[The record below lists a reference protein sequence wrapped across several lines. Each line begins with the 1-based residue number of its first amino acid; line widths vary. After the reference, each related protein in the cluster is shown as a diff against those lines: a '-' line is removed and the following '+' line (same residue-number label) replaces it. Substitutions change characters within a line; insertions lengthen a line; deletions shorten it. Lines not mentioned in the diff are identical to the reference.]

1 MQEVATQGVSSDS
14 RPLEVSDDPLP
25 ELDAS
30 NGTNGTNPPDRSLF
44 RGGNPRRR
52 GRPYR
57 SVNTRREE
65 PVSIDYSVIQ
75 NMIEQT
81 VTRLLTSLAVS
92 SNPMASVQ
100 QSPSAQTSSASRTSV
115 PPSKVA
121 QIMQKWNIQFDGSAE
136 GLSVDEFMYRVK
148 VLTDET
154 LDGDLSALCK
164 HIHILFVGRARDWYW
179 RYHKKVD
186 RITWSEFCLA
196 LRQQYR
202 DYKSEFASKEEI
214 RSRKQKLG
222 ESFANFYESVVSLID
237 KSSVRIEEEELI
249 EILKNN
255 LLPEARHKL
264 LYQPVHSVGQ
274 LRKLVQM
281 HENLVTE
288 ISSCAGG
295 VPKPRQPV
303 QRRQVFAVEELDAE
317 DDLGVYINSKQE
329 IAAIRHSTVT
339 CWNCDVQGHV

>member
-136 GLSVDEFMYRVK
+136 GKEK
-148 VLTDET
+148 IT
-154 LDGDLSALCK
+154 LFPTPC
-164 HIHILFVGRARDWYW
+164 R
-179 RYHKKVD
+179 
-186 RITWSEFCLA
+186 E
-196 LRQQYR
+196 
-202 DYKSEFASKEEI
+202 
-214 RSRKQKLG
+214 
-222 ESFANFYESVVSLID
+222 
-237 KSSVRIEEEELI
+237 
-249 EILKNN
+249 
-255 LLPEARHKL
+255 
-264 LYQPVHSVGQ
+264 
-274 LRKLVQM
+274 
-281 HENLVTE
+281 
-288 ISSCAGG
+288 
-295 VPKPRQPV
+295 
-303 QRRQVFAVEELDAE
+303 
-317 DDLGVYINSKQE
+317 
-329 IAAIRHSTVT
+329 
-339 CWNCDVQGHV
+339 

>member
-44 RGGNPRRR
+44 RGGNPKRR
-52 GRPYR
+52 GRLYR

-65 PVSIDYSVIQ
+65 PVSIDYSVIH

-92 SNPMASVQ
+92 SNPITSVQ

-136 GLSVDEFMYRVK
+136 GLSVDEFMYRAK

-202 DYKSEFASKEEI
+202 DYKSEFASSPATSECE
-214 RSRKQKLG
+214 RGLFS
-222 ESFANFYESVVSLID
+222 
-237 KSSVRIEEEELI
+237 
-249 EILKNN
+249 
-255 LLPEARHKL
+255 
-264 LYQPVHSVGQ
+264 
-274 LRKLVQM
+274 
-281 HENLVTE
+281 
-288 ISSCAGG
+288 
-295 VPKPRQPV
+295 RQPATRRSTTAQCRAIPPVAYGKQPAAKKTAREV
-303 QRRQVFAVEELDAE
+303 Q
-317 DDLGVYINSKQE
+317 
-329 IAAIRHSTVT
+329 
-339 CWNCDVQGHV
+339 VQGATCG